1 METMESIK
9 KKKQLKE
16 RFFWVSITIG
26 LLCLVL
32 FLSLTPNLIAQNSNN
47 NSQKSL
53 EKFAEIYYYIQQY
66 YVDEAKTEPDALID
80 GALKGMFKALDD
92 PYSAYLTHEELQDLN
107 DTSQGSFGGVGLV
120 ISKKRQAAENQ
131 SQNLENTPVEV
142 ISPIEGTPAYKS
154 GVSAGDLIIKVEGES
169 TYELSLD
176 EVVRRLRGKPGT
188 DVTMTLQRGESLI
201 FDVTVT
207 RAIIEIPTVKS
218 ALMPQAIGYLKII
231 EFTSY
236 TVDRVKEVLLDFK
249 KQNYKGL
256 VVDLRSNPGGLLP
269 SVVSVSDL
277 FLSQGPIVSVKGRS
291 TAENIVYNATP
302 HKTIVPENIPIIILI
317 DRGSAS
323 AAEILAGALQ
333 DTGRALIVG
342 ETSYGKGTV
351 QHAKILGDSGFRLT
365 VAKYYTPKGISIDK
379 VGVKPDVEVKEDEY
393 TDAEKASYEKL
404 IKEKTIGDFIKSH
417 PNATEK
423 AIDNF
428 IASLKKQG
436 IALRELALKRL
447 IKNEMNRTNNNPPVY
462 DLSVDPVLEKAVD
475 IILER

>member
-1 METMESIK
+1 MESIDK
-9 KKKQLKE
+9 RKQLKE
-16 RFFWVSITIG
+16 RFFWVSITMG

-32 FLSLTPNLIAQNSNN
+32 FLSLTPNLIAQNSSND
-47 NSQKSL
+47 SKKAL
-53 EKFAEIYYYIQQY
+53 EKFTEIYYYIQQY
-66 YVDEAKTEPDALID
+66 YVDEEKTEVNALID

-92 PYSAYLTHEELQDLN
+92 PFSAYLTPEELHYLT

-120 ISKKRQAAENQ
+120 ISKKRPATENQ
-131 SQNLENTPVEV
+131 GERTENTPVEV
-142 ISPIEGTPAYKS
+142 ISPIEGTPAYKA
-154 GVSAGDLIIKVEGES
+154 GVTAGDLIIKVDGES

-188 DVTMTLQRGESLI
+188 DVSMTLQRGNSLV

-207 RAIIEIPTVKS
+207 RAVIEIPTVKS
-218 ALMPQAIGYLKII
+218 AVMPQGIGYLKII

-256 VVDLRSNPGGLLP
+256 IVDLRSNPGGLLP
-269 SVVSVSDL
+269 SVVSVSDF
-277 FLSQGPIVSVKGRS
+277 FLSQGPIVSVKARAAS
-291 TAENIVYNATP
+291 DNVVYNATP
-302 HKTIVPENIPIIILI
+302 YKTIVPENIPVVVLI

-333 DTGRALIVG
+333 DTGRALIIG

-351 QHAKILGDSGFRLT
+351 QHAKVMGDSGFRLT

-379 VGVKPDVEVKEDEY
+379 VGVKPDVEVKEEEY
-393 TDAEKASYEKL
+393 SEAEKTSYEKL
-404 IKEKTIGDFIKSH
+404 IKENTITNFVKAH
-417 PNATEK
+417 PHANEK
-423 AIDNF
+423 AIDDF
-428 IASLKKQG
+428 ITTLKKQG

-462 DLSVDPVLEKAVD
+462 DVSIDPVLEKAVA